1 MPSARLISDCTIGMS
16 TLARFIVS
24 LRPSLSPSVTDEPAG
39 PLISAV
45 DWSDVLPASDLPLTE
60 TMMSPTFRPPDFAGE
75 SS

>member
-1 MPSARLISDCTIGMS
+1 MS

-24 LRPSLSPSVTDEPAG
+24 LRPSLSPSVTGEPAG

-45 DWSDVLPASDLPLTE
+45 DWSDVLPASDLPLTKA
-60 TMMSPTFRPPDFAGE
+60 MMSPTFSPPALAGE